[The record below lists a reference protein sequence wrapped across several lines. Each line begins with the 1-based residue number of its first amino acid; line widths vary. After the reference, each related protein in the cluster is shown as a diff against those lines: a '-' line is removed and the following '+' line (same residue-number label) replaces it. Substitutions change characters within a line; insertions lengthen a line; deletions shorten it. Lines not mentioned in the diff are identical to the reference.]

1 MSEIIYLNHDDDI
14 YEATQRIS
22 KAEGSELVLY
32 VPPRSLI
39 LQNVLNLKI
48 VKHIADGQNKTL
60 KLSTA
65 DPLGLAYA
73 AEAGLAVESEPVELP
88 VSNLSVSVYQQEE
101 DVETLASEELYPEDY
116 PEEDEDEDADVEEED
131 FPLDSAPSKFAWVS
145 NLKFDKIKNV
155 FRKPQK
161 FDISQYKP
169 QLETHHKQSLT
180 LVGIAVLILVAIGIF
195 VIPKATVALEVP
207 AEAFS
212 KQFRLVLADEKD
224 VQAVGQNIVPGRFIE
239 VVDEHVASF
248 TSTGEENKGS
258 KASGQIN
265 VINHTA
271 AIQGLLAGT
280 RFQAPNGAI
289 FKTNHEVLVP
299 PARGKTPGKAIVEA
313 TSDAGGTKYNV
324 KAPTKL
330 TIPGL
335 GEIGKDTVYGEVFGT
350 FSGGTDDI
358 VRVVSE
364 ADIDKAKE
372 EASKNIFVSAES
384 QLQKLT
390 KGKEELNPLF
400 IQNDIIDAIPSV
412 TPGAKQE
419 KFEIRVQSRSWTIVT
434 KKDFFK
440 HSLGNAA
447 GGQTPEGKQLT
458 QQTLDSAKVEAIDGD
473 FLTHRVN
480 LLVTLE
486 GKVGPRLD
494 PKEISK
500 DLSNKNLAE
509 AQAYLKNQ
517 PGIASSNIVPW
528 PSFLPRLPYLV
539 NNIRVQITYLGE

>member
-14 YEATQRIS
+14 YEAAQRIS
-22 KAEGSELVLY
+22 KTSESELTLY

-48 VKHIADGQNKTL
+48 VKHIADAQNKSL

-73 AEAGLAVESEPVELP
+73 GEAGMSVESEPVELP
-88 VSNLSVSVYQQEE
+88 LTAPAVQDYQQDVDEAEVYTQE
-101 DVETLASEELYPEDY
+101 DIYGD
-116 PEEDEDEDADVEEED
+116 DEEEED
-131 FPLDSAPSKFAWVS
+131 DDALSIDPTPTKFAKFPWLHS
-145 NLKFDKIKNV
+145 IGALNLTKVKSV

-161 FDISQYKP
+161 IDLNRYKP
-169 QLETHHKQSLT
+169 QLETHHKQSLA
-180 LVGIAVLILVAIGIF
+180 LIGVAAFILVAIGIF
-195 VIPKATVALEVP
+195 VLPKATVALEVP

-239 VVDEHVASF
+239 VVDEHIASF
-248 TSTGEENKGS
+248 TATGEENKGS

-265 VINHTA
+265 VINHTP

-289 FKTNHEVLVP
+289 FKTNHEILVP
-299 PARGKTPGKAIVEA
+299 PAKGKTPGKAIVEA
-313 TSDAGGTKYNV
+313 TSDIGGTKNNV
-324 KAPTKL
+324 KAPMKL

-335 GEIGKDTVYGEVFGT
+335 GEIGKDTVYGEVFGA

-372 EASKNIFVSAES
+372 EASKNIFVSAETK
-384 QLQKLT
+384 LQDLLRA
-390 KGKEELNPLF
+390 KEELNPLF

-419 KFEIRVQSRSWTIVT
+419 KFEIRVQSRSWTVVT

-458 QQTLDSAKVEAIDGD
+458 QKTLDSAKVEAIDSN
-473 FLTHRVN
+473 FLTHRIN
-480 LLVTLE
+480 LLVTLD
-486 GKVGPRLD
+486 GKVGPKLD
-494 PKEISK
+494 TKEIAK
-500 DLSNKNLAE
+500 NLSNKRTAD
-509 AQAYLKNQ
+509 AQNYLKTQ
-517 PGIASSNIVPW
+517 SGIASSNIVPW